1 GDAPVHTGSS
11 GGSADQEHVH
21 HEHAQPEH
29 AAHVGDDVQNA
40 LATRPEAGSR
50 PDLAQ
55 AAAAILPAYLELH
68 RVLAADLYVDV
79 ENAVAR
85 FAEAVGKVVG
95 KVVGNVAN
103 VGNVGNVAPEPGHS
117 SLPAPILNRVR
128 EALVHMQGRQI
139 DVVRAQFTDISA
151 ALIDL
156 VSLVGPE
163 RMQPPLHAFDC
174 PMAGAQWLQEGV
186 RAENPYYGF
195 AMHSCGDSVDLS
207 AVVPSEVVPSAIVPS
222 EVAK

>member
-1 GDAPVHTGSS
+1 
-11 GGSADQEHVH
+11 
-21 HEHAQPEH
+21 
-29 AAHVGDDVQNA
+29 GDDAQNA

-85 FAEAVGKVVG
+85 FAEA
-95 KVVGNVAN
+95 
-103 VGNVGNVAPEPGHS
+103 VGNVAPEPGHS

-156 VSLVGPE
+156 VSLVGAE

-186 RAENPYYGF
+186 RAENPYYGC

-207 AVVPSEVVPSAIVPS
+207 AVVPSEV
-222 EVAK
+222 AK